1 MIKSACLLV
10 CNYRA
15 RLLQRPARTGHS
27 TRVKKHSFISKKGG
41 REKMNSTIEIHSS
54 PIVNLNEE
62 LKSANPVSIAIGHDN
77 DLFVLLAEERPP
89 LINGCFP
96 ATVTEESYSYHVVHV
111 KDGQKTVVHL
121 PEEKWNYHYIQ
132 PIDNGHILLVGARSY
147 YHDAQNIEENARVY
161 DKNGRL
167 IRSFCL
173 GDGIEHV
180 YVTKNQEIWTGYF
193 DEGVFGNYGWEE
205 PIGRSGL
212 VGWNA
217 SGHKIDS
224 MEEDKEYSIFECLA
238 LTSDAE
244 NRIWFFF
251 SIDSKIGVRK
261 DGRTVYYSPEGLGF
275 QSFAVN
281 GDTIIAYRERWGLS
295 LFEMQ
300 REGDECKVVH
310 EIELIK
316 PNGTAVEPE
325 LVSNRE
331 KWILFLD
338 GDELYM
344 FEAKPGV

>member
-1 MIKSACLLV
+1 
-10 CNYRA
+10 
-15 RLLQRPARTGHS
+15 
-27 TRVKKHSFISKKGG
+27 
-41 REKMNSTIEIHSS
+41 MNSPLEIPTT
-54 PIVNLNEE
+54 PIANLNEE
-62 LKSANPVSIAIGHDN
+62 LRGANPVSIAIGHDN
-77 DLFVLLAEERPP
+77 DLFILLAEERPP

-96 ATVTEESYSYHVVHV
+96 ATVTEESYSYHIVHV
-111 KDGQKTVVHL
+111 KDGQKTIVHL
-121 PEEKWNYHYIQ
+121 PNEKWNYHYIQ
-132 PIDNGHILLVGARSY
+132 PIDDGHILLVGARSY
-147 YHDAQNIEENARVY
+147 YYNAQNIEENARVY
-161 DKNGRL
+161 DKNGCL

-212 VGWNA
+212 VGWDTL
-217 SGHKIDS
+217 GHKIDS

-244 NRIWFFF
+244 DKIWFFF
-251 SIDSKIGVRK
+251 SIDSKIGARK
-261 DGRTVYYSPEGLGF
+261 DKRTVCYSPEGHGF

-281 GDTIIAYRERWGLS
+281 GDTIIAYQGIWGQS

-300 REGDECKVVH
+300 RKDDEYKVVH
-310 EIELIK
+310 EIKLIK
-316 PNGTAVEPE
+316 PDGTPVKPE

-331 KWILFLD
+331 NQLLFLD

-344 FEAKPGV
+344 VEAKSG